1 MDLKDKLSSSITKIA
16 QSVEDGANIIAKKSS
31 DVVEISKLNFN
42 ISNEEKKIKDRYE
55 KIGEIILNKY
65 KNNEIIDK
73 DLEEH
78 CRELYNSLTII
89 KELSNKISMLKG
101 DKGKDDL

>member
-1 MDLKDKLSSSITKIA
+1 MDLKDKLSSSLTKIA
-16 QSVEDGANIIAKKSS
+16 QSVEEGANIIAKKSS

-42 ISNEEKKIKDRYE
+42 ISNEEKNIKNKYEEIGKIIFE
-55 KIGEIILNKY
+55 KY

-78 CRELYNSLTII
+78 CKELNNSLAII
-89 KELSNKISMLKG
+89 KELSNKISNLKG
-101 DKGKDDL
+101 DKEKDDL